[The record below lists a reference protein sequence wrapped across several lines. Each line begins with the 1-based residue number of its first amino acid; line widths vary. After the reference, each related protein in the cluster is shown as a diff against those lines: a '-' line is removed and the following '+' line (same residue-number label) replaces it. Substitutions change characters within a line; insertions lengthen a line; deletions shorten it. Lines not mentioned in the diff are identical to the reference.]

1 MSQYDNDQIIF
12 DYYAENQCIAAEAVD
27 DFYNQFMPAIEVAR
41 KVQKDCEQYGI
52 KGDYG
57 YDALCK
63 AIGHKLVTEV
73 MKYGQTVA
81 IAEEYRKPELF
92 DGTLD
97 ALEDLTVRRA

>member
-12 DYYAENQCIAAEAVD
+12 DYYAENECIAAEAVD

-41 KVQKDCEQYGI
+41 KVQKDCERDGI
-52 KGDYG
+52 TGTHA

-63 AIGHKLVTEV
+63 AIGHKLITEV

-92 DGTLD
+92 DGTLA
-97 ALEDLTVRRA
+97 ALDELTVRHA

>member
-12 DYYAENQCIAAEAVD
+12 DYYKENRGVSLESIEDFD
-27 DFYNQFMPAIEVAR
+27 DTYMPAIEVAR
-41 KVQKDCEQYGI
+41 KVQKDCERDGI
-52 KGDYG
+52 TGTHA

-63 AIGHKLVTEV
+63 ALGDKLIKDV

-92 DGTLD
+92 EGTLG
-97 ALEDLTVRRA
+97 ALENLTVRRA